1 MNILTE
7 PQARARQLTLPRDG
21 LLTGVSNDFI
31 AELQVNGT
39 FVEYNQQTIVSTGWP
54 AEYVFCVIS
63 GRVNISRPNENFGKS
78 HVAAL
83 GPGQW
88 YGAREV
94 FLRAP
99 SDEEAFAE
107 GEVILWTITP
117 DSLRELFFSSPG
129 AVQLL
134 FNFGILL
141 AQKLAAK
148 NTAPAVAQ

>member
-1 MNILTE
+1 M
-7 PQARARQLTLPRDG
+7 
-21 LLTGVSNDFI
+21 SNEFI

-39 FVEYNQQTIVSTGWP
+39 FVEYNQQPIVSTGWP

-63 GRVNISRPNENFGKS
+63 GRVNLSRPNDDFGKS

-88 YGAREV
+88 YGERDV

-129 AVQLL
+129 GVQLL

-148 NTAPAVAQ
+148 KAAPAVAQEQAR